1 MNNDIL
7 LYLYLPLFVFP
18 AQVGHRYE
26 IHPRPTRD
34 YSGLHVFK
42 NSNDD
47 NARDISNDAN
57 ETVYLNQ
64 NDSLHVRVTRYK
76 ESRARSYY
84 NLI

>member
-7 LYLYLPLFVFP
+7 LYLYLSLFAFP
-18 AQVGHRYE
+18 AQVGHRCE

-34 YSGLHVFK
+34 YSGQHVFE

-47 NARDISNDAN
+47 KAGDISNDAD

-64 NDSLHVRVTRYK
+64 NGSSCVRVTR
-76 ESRARSYY
+76 
-84 NLI
+84 I

>member
-34 YSGLHVFK
+34 YSGQHVFE

-47 NARDISNDAN
+47 KAGDISNDTD
-57 ETVYLNQ
+57 EVVYLNQ
-64 NDSLHVRVTRYK
+64 NGSSCVRVTRYK
-76 ESRARSYY
+76 ESHVRS
-84 NLI
+84 

>member
-34 YSGLHVFK
+34 YSGLHVFE
-42 NSNDD
+42 NDNDD
-47 NARDISNDAN
+47 KAGDINNDAD
-57 ETVYLNQ
+57 EVVYLNQ
-64 NDSLHVRVTRYK
+64 NGSLHVRTTRIRNHASAVK
-76 ESRARSYY
+76 
-84 NLI
+84 

>member
-7 LYLYLPLFVFP
+7 IYLYLPLFAFP

-26 IHPRPTRD
+26 ILSRPTRD
-34 YSGLHVFK
+34 YSGQHVFE

-47 NARDISNDAN
+47 KAGNISNDAN

-64 NDSLHVRVTRYK
+64 NGSSCVRVTR
-76 ESRARSYY
+76 
-84 NLI
+84 I

>member
-34 YSGLHVFK
+34 YSGQHVFE
-42 NSNDD
+42 NDNDD
-47 NARDISNDAN
+47 KAGDISNDAD

-64 NDSLHVRVTRYK
+64 NGSSCVRVTR
-76 ESRARSYY
+76 
-84 NLI
+84 I

>member
-26 IHPRPTRD
+26 ILSRPTRD
-34 YSGLHVFK
+34 YSGQHVFE

-47 NARDISNDAN
+47 KARDISNDTDEA
-57 ETVYLNQ
+57 VYLN
-64 NDSLHVRVTRYK
+64 
-76 ESRARSYY
+76 
-84 NLI
+84 

>member
-26 IHPRPTRD
+26 ILSRPTRD
-34 YSGLHVFK
+34 YSGQHVFE

-47 NARDISNDAN
+47 KAGDISNDTDEAF
-57 ETVYLNQ
+57 YLNQ
-64 NDSLHVRVTRYK
+64 NGSLHVRVTR
-76 ESRARSYY
+76 
-84 NLI
+84 I

>member
-7 LYLYLPLFVFP
+7 LYLYLPLFAFP

-34 YSGLHVFK
+34 YSGQHVFE

-47 NARDISNDAN
+47 KAGDISNDAD
-57 ETVYLNQ
+57 EAVYLNQ
-64 NDSLHVRVTRYK
+64 NGSLHVRVTRYK
-76 ESRARSYY
+76 ESRVRS
-84 NLI
+84 